1 MQFGGF
7 LASNLSTEDYI
18 KLVPSIDVLCNQFHT
33 PHDAAF
39 FLSRPMYAHQ
49 ILVSIYSFVEKYNQ
63 FALLYFSASSLFMIK
78 KGKNKSFDIVYGVF
92 IFTFT
97 KMHLFYLQSKY
108 DELKKAE
115 KGNKQQQKNNKY
127 VAACE
132 QVMKPVHESV
142 VSLHPARVWDDLRP
156 QFYATFWSLTMYDLA
171 VPHAA
176 YEREV
181 NKLKAQIREI
191 EENTEMVRNC

>member
-1 MQFGGF
+1 MF
-7 LASNLSTEDYI
+7 L
-18 KLVPSIDVLCNQFHT
+18 
-33 PHDAAF
+33 
-39 FLSRPMYAHQ
+39 FLQ
-49 ILVSIYSFVEKYNQ
+49 KYQ
-63 FALLYFSASSLFMIK
+63 PCCFA
-78 KGKNKSFDIVYGVF
+78 
-92 IFTFT
+92 
-97 KMHLFYLQSKY
+97 LQSKY

-115 KGNKQQQKNNKY
+115 KGNKQQQKNHKY

-171 VPHAA
+171 VPHSA

-191 EENTEMVRNC
+191 EENVEMVRTCWH

>member
-1 MQFGGF
+1 MCVD
-7 LASNLSTEDYI
+7 LDKML
-18 KLVPSIDVLCNQFHT
+18 PVL
-33 PHDAAF
+33 DA
-39 FLSRPMYAHQ
+39 
-49 ILVSIYSFVEKYNQ
+49 
-63 FALLYFSASSLFMIK
+63 
-78 KGKNKSFDIVYGVF
+78 
-92 IFTFT
+92 
-97 KMHLFYLQSKY
+97 FYPQSKY

-115 KGNKQQQKNNKY
+115 KGNKQQQKVHKY

-132 QVMKPVHESV
+132 QVMTPVHEAV

-181 NKLKAQIREI
+181 NKLKAQIKAI
-191 EENTEMVRNC
+191 EENAEIVSSLSVGQPHLRPPHFTDI

>member
-1 MQFGGF
+1 MCVDLDNQ
-7 LASNLSTEDYI
+7 
-18 KLVPSIDVLCNQFHT
+18 PVL
-33 PHDAAF
+33 DAF
-39 FLSRPMYAHQ
+39 CP
-49 ILVSIYSFVEKYNQ
+49 
-63 FALLYFSASSLFMIK
+63 
-78 KGKNKSFDIVYGVF
+78 
-92 IFTFT
+92 
-97 KMHLFYLQSKY
+97 QSKY

-115 KGNKQQQKNNKY
+115 KGNKQQQKVHKY

-132 QVMKPVHESV
+132 QVMTPVHEAV

-181 NKLKAQIREI
+181 NKLKAQIKAI
-191 EENTEMVRNC
+191 EENAEIVSSLSVGQPHLRLSSFYRYVNCFS

>member
-1 MQFGGF
+1 M
-7 LASNLSTEDYI
+7 L
-18 KLVPSIDVLCNQFHT
+18 P
-33 PHDAAF
+33 
-39 FLSRPMYAHQ
+39 
-49 ILVSIYSFVEKYNQ
+49 
-63 FALLYFSASSLFMIK
+63 AL
-78 KGKNKSFDIVYGVF
+78 D
-92 IFTFT
+92 TF
-97 KMHLFYLQSKY
+97 YPQSKY

-115 KGNKQQQKNNKY
+115 KGNKQQQKVHKY

-132 QVMKPVHESV
+132 QVMTPVHEAV

-181 NKLKAQIREI
+181 NKLKAQIKAI
-191 EENTEMVRNC
+191 EENAEIVSSLSVGQPHLRQI